1 MNDNTKKP
9 NGHLNG
15 HGGGDV
21 ADFHAERE
29 RRRPQP
35 PKPPKEPLLN
45 LPPVTKTL
53 IALIVGIYFV
63 LWAIVKTTNGEMIE
77 SFVYQFAFIPARFSG
92 AMPAGIWSLFTPVTY
107 AFFHGGWLHVLANAL
122 MLLALG
128 AGFEKNVGPRMTLF
142 VFFVS
147 SIFAAFTHFILEPSS
162 PVPMVGASG
171 GISGIFGALLYIMF
185 LRGQFGTPAMF
196 KKAILVFIAISIAFG
211 FLGGPGGAA
220 VAWAAHIGGFLCG
233 IAIIHILRKKKL

>member
-1 MNDNTKKP
+1 MNDNTNKP

-15 HGGGDV
+15 HSHGEVTDL
-21 ADFHAERE
+21 DTERE
-29 RRRPQP
+29 KRAPKP

-45 LPPVTKTL
+45 LPPVTKIL
-53 IALIVGIYFV
+53 IALIVGLHFI

-77 SFVYQFAFIPARFSG
+77 SLVYKFAFIPARFSG
-92 AMPAGIWSLFTPVTY
+92 AMPSDFWSLFTPITY
-107 AFFHGGWLHVLANAL
+107 AFFHGGWFHVLVNSL

-128 AGFEKNVGPRMTLF
+128 AGFEKSVGPRLTLF

-147 SIFAAFTHFILEPSS
+147 SIFAAFTHFILGPSS
-162 PVPMVGASG
+162 MSPMVGASG
-171 GISGIFGALLYIMF
+171 GISGLFGALLYIMF

-196 KKAILVFIAISIAFG
+196 KKAILVFIAISVAFG

-220 VAWAAHIGGFLCG
+220 IAWAAHIGGFLCG
-233 IAIIHILRKKKL
+233 IIIIHMFRKKRL